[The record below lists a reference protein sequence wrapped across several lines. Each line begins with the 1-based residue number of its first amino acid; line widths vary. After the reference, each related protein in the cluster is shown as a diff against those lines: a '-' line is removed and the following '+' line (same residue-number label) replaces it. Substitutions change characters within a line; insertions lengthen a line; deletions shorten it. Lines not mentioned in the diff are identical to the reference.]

1 VPYSNA
7 GDAAAAVSSWTPVGF
22 SYFQPKLIAALPGI
36 SVDNPS
42 FPARFSA
49 GISQVDLW
57 VPPQQNLIA
66 GLPGVSVDNPSPR
79 LIFPFSF
86 WRDDGSWRDDKTTWS
101 VLSFN
106 APQREIQPGPP
117 IPPPPLTAAY
127 AIIQLSFGYSA
138 RVQPAAPPFISTIT
152 SGDTVSWLVFFY
164 AVTGRL
170 VNPAVATLSI
180 VYGAARGQFS
190 FMIPLANSP
199 LNGWSASWTALPS
212 FGGGVANW
220 TISVPNSAMPPQ
232 SGVVYVTNFRR
243 I

>member
-1 VPYSNA
+1 MRPMSSGIPGQSV
-7 GDAAAAVSSWTPVGF
+7 DAPPVRGG
-22 SYFQPKLIAALPGI
+22 ALPFWSPPVTDLI
-36 SVDNPS
+36 LPRAFATT
-42 FPARFSA
+42 FP
-49 GISQVDLW
+49 
-57 VPPQQNLIA
+57 PPPPVKSP
-66 GLPGVSVDNPSPR
+66 PGFV
-79 LIFPFSF
+79 FPFPM
-86 WRDDGSWRDDKTTWS
+86 WTDDGLRRNELIWG
-101 VLSFN
+101 V
-106 APQREIQPGPP
+106 APYVSPPRQIQPGPP

-170 VNPAVATLSI
+170 INPAVATLSI
-180 VYGAARGQFS
+180 VYSAARGQFS
-190 FMIPLANSP
+190 FTIPLVSSP

-212 FGGGVANW
+212 FGGGVATW